1 MDSGLEG
8 RYPAKAARRIAQLAL
23 NCLESEHK
31 HRPHMK
37 DVVITLE
44 RIEAAKDRPVE
55 PRARPNL
62 SMARQ
67 KFKQPLRNRPLHDPV
82 PSAR

>member
-1 MDSGLEG
+1 MDSRLEG
-8 RYPAKAARRIAQLAL
+8 RYPAKAALRIAQLAL

-44 RIEAAKDRPVE
+44 QIEAAKDRPVE
-55 PRARPNL
+55 PRARPKR
-62 SMARQ
+62 SMSRQ
-67 KFKQPLRNRPLHDPV
+67 KVKQPLQNRPLHHPV